1 MKKVFLVLITITAL
15 VIMSLATVSCSSVAQ
30 VEPTVAEFMGSDFE
44 ITLPENWEGGTK
56 EELES
61 VAEEL
66 EELGQEE
73 LAEKVEENKKLLLFF
88 GYDKETAARGESV
101 SNLTITGEPAPFL
114 SLDEYMDLTYEDL
127 SKKYEEAG
135 YEFNIVEQEVVSPGN
150 YEEIGRTLIEQEV
163 EGADAG
169 VAQYIIKHESDFWI
183 LTFTS
188 DLENLYENI
197 EAFDKS
203 IGTLKILD

>member
-1 MKKVFLVLITITAL
+1 MKKVFLILTGIIILILTGSVA
-15 VIMSLATVSCSSVAQ
+15 AGCSSVAQ
-30 VEPTVAEFMGSDFE
+30 VEPEVPEFMGSDFE

-61 VAEEL
+61 VAEKL

-73 LAEKVEENKKLLLFF
+73 LAGKVEENKKLLLFF
-88 GYDKETAARGESV
+88 GYDKEAAARDESV

-114 SLDEYMDLTYEDL
+114 SLDEYMELTYEDL
-127 SKKYEEAG
+127 SEKYEEAG
-135 YEFNIVEQEVVSPGN
+135 YEFNIVEQEIVSPGN

-188 DLENLYENI
+188 DLENLYEDI